1 VPVFTKKENATL
13 EQCIEVLDWYHAN
26 GKNQTQT
33 AKHFNEIYPNVMI
46 KQPLISSW
54 IKNEDKWQEEW
65 ASSEA
70 GSWTAKCARQ
80 TQHPEIT
87 QMMDQWVSEMMSNNI
102 LLTGKVLRQKW
113 TRFANLAGIPEDD
126 CLTLSDG
133 WLTWFKTRCG
143 LKEVKCHGKAGSV
156 SLDTAE
162 RERECIQELIKACGV
177 ELWDIFNADETGFFY
192 A

>member
-1 VPVFTKKENATL
+1 L

-70 GSWTAKCARQ
+70 WSRTAKRARQ

-102 LLTGKVLRQKW
+102 LLTGKVLHQKW
-113 TRFANLAGIPEDD
+113 TRFADLAGIPEDD
-126 CLTLSDG
+126 RLTLSDG
-133 WLTWFKTRCG
+133 WLTRFKTWCG
-143 LKEVKCHGKAGSV
+143 LKEVKRHGKAGSV
-156 SLDTAE
+156 SPDTAE

-177 ELWDIFNADETGFFY
+177 ELQDIFNADETGFFY